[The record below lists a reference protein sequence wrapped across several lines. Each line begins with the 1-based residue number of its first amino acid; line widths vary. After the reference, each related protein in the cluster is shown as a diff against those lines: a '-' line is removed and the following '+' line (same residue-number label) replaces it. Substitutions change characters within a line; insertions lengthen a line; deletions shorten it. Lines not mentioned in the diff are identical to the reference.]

1 MKTIVKLGI
10 VAGAGG
16 LAYAGVR
23 RLTGPVELPGAPGE
37 TVTIAGEQIHLVDR
51 GSGPAIVLLH
61 GFGGSTFSWR
71 LVIDELAK
79 RHRVAAFDFPGF
91 GFSDRS
97 PELDFGH
104 EAQARRV
111 IAVMDHLGIE
121 RATLIGHSMGGGIA
135 QRAAAEFPER
145 VERLVLVAS
154 VNAAEPVQQRGS
166 PPPFAAKL
174 ASLSQRIPKLWL
186 ITGKMSLQR
195 TVANPAAVDRA
206 MVEGYMAPL
215 LVPGTVE
222 AIFSM
227 AERVKDEALVDLSKI
242 SAPTLILAG
251 ADDKVVP
258 AAIGEALAAAIAS
271 SRLLSVPA
279 AAHMVAEEQPEK
291 FLAEVE
297 KFLTTTTAH

>member
-16 LAYAGVR
+16 LVYAGVR
-23 RLTGPVELPGAPGE
+23 RLSGPVELPGAPGDS
-37 TVTIAGEQIHLVDR
+37 VTINAEQIHLLDR

-71 LVIDELAK
+71 LVIDALAK
-79 RHRVAAFDFPGF
+79 DHRVVAFDFPGF

-97 PELDFGH
+97 LDLDYGH

-111 IAVMDHLGIE
+111 IAVLDHLGID

-135 QRAAAEFPER
+135 QRVAAEYPER
-145 VERLVLVAS
+145 VQALVLVAS
-154 VNAAEPVQQRGS
+154 VNAAEPVPQRGS

-174 ASLSQRIPKLWL
+174 VALSRRMPKLWL
-186 ITGKMSLQR
+186 MGGKMGLQR
-195 TVANPAAVDRA
+195 TVADPAVVDPA

-222 AIFSM
+222 AVFSM

-242 SAPTLILAG
+242 SVPTLILAG
-251 ADDKVVP
+251 ADDKIVP
-258 AAIGEALAAAIAS
+258 AATGEALAAGIAGS
-271 SRLLSVPA
+271 TLVTVPA
-279 AAHMVAEEQPEK
+279 AAHMIPEEQPAA
-291 FLAEVE
+291 FLEEVA
-297 KFLTTTTAH
+297 KFLTPVAAP